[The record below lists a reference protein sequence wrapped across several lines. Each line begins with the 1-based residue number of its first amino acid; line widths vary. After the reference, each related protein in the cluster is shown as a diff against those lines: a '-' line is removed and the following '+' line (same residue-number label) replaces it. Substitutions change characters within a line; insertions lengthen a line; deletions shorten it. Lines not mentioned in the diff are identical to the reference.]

1 MSSSEIEWSS
11 FNPVGNEAQYLQDA
25 FASGWVSAGSYVEK
39 LESELDRVYAGSHSF
54 AVSNGTSAL
63 QLAFQTLGVEP
74 GDQVI
79 VPAFCFQA
87 AGNILSQ
94 LGAKPVFCDIDSVTW
109 NQTLNTIQRA
119 VTEKVVGIVIV
130 HNYGRAAPS
139 AEIVAWAKD
148 NGLWVIEDCAEA
160 WFTKYQSRFVGQFGD
175 VATFSMHATK
185 TIASGEGGVVM
196 INDPSL
202 KEKVRLLRSHGLNR
216 SKTHYMHELAGNN
229 YRLSNLL
236 SAVAYGQLEQRER
249 IEASQKER
257 AKAYHEMLDGH
268 WALNLQAPIAGADDN
283 VWAVAVKL
291 NSHLLTVSRDQVIT
305 LLKERGIETRP
316 GFYPAS
322 ALAYNARYLTSNL
335 PVSDAVAKDI
345 IVLPCSSRLTTD
357 HIKYVCEILIELLES
372 VRVPAS
378 GYAFIDLKSDG
389 LAHAKLERFVSSIAN
404 GSKSFR
410 YFQNRG
416 FGIVQ
421 GHDVSVI
428 LEIGDEPIGYG
439 HIETE
444 NGVSWLGIAVSDAH
458 TGKGWGKLIMAH
470 LIEATTG
477 TPIRVLNLKVDQ
489 NNVGAIKLYQ
499 EHGFVR
505 VEQKSDDK
513 VSHMER
519 EIVAG

>member
-1 MSSSEIEWSS
+1 MSSNEIEWSS

-63 QLAFQTLGVEP
+63 QLAFQTLGVKP
-74 GDQVI
+74 GDRVI

-87 AGNILSQ
+87 AGNVLSQ
-94 LGAKPVFCDIDSVTW
+94 LGAVPVFCDVDSVTW
-109 NQTLNTIQRA
+109 NQTLDTIQRA
-119 VTEKVVGIVIV
+119 VTEQAVGVVIV

-139 AEIVAWAKD
+139 AEIVAWARD

-160 WFTKYQSRFVGQFGD
+160 WFTRYQNRFVGQFGD

-202 KEKVRLLRSHGLNR
+202 KEMVRLLRSHGLNR

-249 IEASQKER
+249 IEANQKER
-257 AKAYHEMLDGH
+257 AKAYKEMLDGH

-291 NSHLLTVSRDQVIT
+291 KSHLLTVSRDQLIG

-322 ALAYNARYLTSNL
+322 ALAYNAQHLISNL
-335 PVSDAVAKDI
+335 PVGDAIAKDI
-345 IVLPCSSRLTTD
+345 IVLPCSSRLTKND
-357 HIKYVCEILIELLES
+357 IKYVCDTLIELLES
-372 VRVPAS
+372 ARGPAS
-378 GYAFIDLKSDG
+378 GYEFIDLKSDG
-389 LAHAKLERFVSSIAN
+389 SAQAKLERFLSTIAKGN
-404 GSKSFR
+404 KSFR
-410 YFQNRG
+410 YFQNRD
-416 FGIVQ
+416 IDVVR

-428 LEIGDEPIGYG
+428 LDIADEPIGYG

-470 LIEATTG
+470 LIEATTH
-477 TPIRVLNLKVDQ
+477 TAIRVLNLKVDQ
-489 NNVGAIKLYQ
+489 HNVGAIKLY
-499 EHGFVR
+499 EENGFVR
-505 VEQKSDDK
+505 VEQKSDDE
-513 VSHMER
+513 VLHMER
-519 EIVAG
+519 EIVAA

>member
-1 MSSSEIEWSS
+1 MSSNEIEWSS

-63 QLAFQTLGVEP
+63 QLAFQTLGVKP
-74 GDQVI
+74 GDRVI

-87 AGNILSQ
+87 AGNVLSQ
-94 LGAKPVFCDIDSVTW
+94 LGAVPVFCDVDSVTW
-109 NQTLNTIQRA
+109 NQTLDTIQRA
-119 VTEKVVGIVIV
+119 VTEQAVGVVIV

-139 AEIVAWAKD
+139 AEIVAWARD

-160 WFTKYQSRFVGQFGD
+160 WFTRYQNRFVGQFGD

-202 KEKVRLLRSHGLNR
+202 KEMVRLLRSHGLNR

-249 IEASQKER
+249 IEANQKER
-257 AKAYHEMLDGH
+257 AKAYQEMLDGH

-291 NSHLLTVSRDQVIT
+291 KSHLLTVSRDQLIA

-322 ALAYNARYLTSNL
+322 ALAYNAQHLISNL
-335 PVSDAVAKDI
+335 PVGDAIAKDI
-345 IVLPCSSRLTTD
+345 IVLPCSSRLTKND
-357 HIKYVCEILIELLES
+357 IKYVCDTLIELLES
-372 VRVPAS
+372 ARGPAS
-378 GYAFIDLKSDG
+378 GYEFIDLKSDG
-389 LAHAKLERFVSSIAN
+389 SAQAKLERFLSTIAKGN
-404 GSKSFR
+404 KSFR
-410 YFQNRG
+410 YFQNRD
-416 FGIVQ
+416 IDVVR

-428 LEIGDEPIGYG
+428 LDIADEPIGYG

-470 LIEATTG
+470 LIEATTH
-477 TPIRVLNLKVDQ
+477 TAIRVLNLKVDQ
-489 NNVGAIKLYQ
+489 HNVGAIKLY
-499 EHGFVR
+499 EENGFVR
-505 VEQKSDDK
+505 VEQKSDDE
-513 VSHMER
+513 VLHMER
-519 EIVAG
+519 EIVAA